1 MTRCLVKDLLL
12 AVALGLQMIL
22 PTSQLPL
29 SESVDEEEEEG
40 EGEDGC
46 YRRGHQPQSEV
57 TDTSRDGVIPLVTDP
72 LAARVTNPEAAAT
85 LGRGAEHGAAEDR
98 QLPETSTNLQVFEGL
113 NAMPGL
119 SLTWNWNGICFG
131 HPVYGH
137 WPWLFTFF

>member
-1 MTRCLVKDLLL
+1 MTRRLVKDLLL

-57 TDTSRDGVIPLVTDP
+57 TDTSRHGVVPLVTNP

-98 QLPETSTNLQVFEGL
+98 QLPETSTNLQVFEGQRVRDDVL
-113 NAMPGL
+113 NDFIFIGHI
-119 SLTWNWNGICFG
+119 STWCGI
-131 HPVYGH
+131 
-137 WPWLFTFF
+137 LI